1 MNKLRNRDS
10 VKVSIFLLARLLLSL
25 SLVLTVAL
33 PINAQETSKDIYDRM
48 VAIDEKN
55 TSAHVNA
62 IKSGNVG
69 DAILGLWDSA
79 DEHSKLTKQLKSIAQ
94 NGNAAAA
101 FYLGVY
107 NYNKWVNFFSAM
119 QSAKTQNDIS
129 VRKKLADEAFAEA
142 LTSFRI
148 SSKAGDGDS
157 SYNIAQ
163 MYQNGFG
170 VPQTKL
176 AAAEWYANAGS
187 QYLRQGLREVSLA
200 ALERAEAID
209 PKIPEV
215 VALRAQLFPQIKK

>member
-1 MNKLRNRDS
+1 MKLPF
-10 VKVSIFLLARLLLSL
+10 IFAVRLLL
-25 SLVLTVAL
+25 VIAFALTVAM
-33 PINAQETSKDIYDRM
+33 PSSAQETSKDIYDRI

-101 FYLGVY
+101 FYWGVY
-107 NYNKWVNFFSAM
+107 NYNKGVNFFSAM

-176 AAAEWYANAGS
+176 AAAEWYAKAGA
-187 QYLRQGLREVSLA
+187 QYLRQGLREVSLS

-209 PKIPEV
+209 PKIPDV

>member
-1 MNKLRNRDS
+1 MKLPF
-10 VKVSIFLLARLLLSL
+10 IFAVRLLL
-25 SLVLTVAL
+25 VIAFALTVAL
-33 PINAQETSKDIYDRM
+33 PSSAQETSKDIYDRI

-55 TSAHVNA
+55 TSAQVNA

-69 DAILGLWDSA
+69 DAILGLWDSV
-79 DEHSKLTKQLKSIAQ
+79 DEHSKLTKQLKSTALS
-94 NGNAAAA
+94 GNAVAA
-101 FYLGVY
+101 FYWGVY
-107 NYNKWVNFFSAM
+107 NYNKGANFFSAM
-119 QSAKTQNDIS
+119 QSVKTQNDVNI
-129 VRKKLADEAFAEA
+129 RKKLADEAFAEA

-170 VPQTKL
+170 VPQTRL
-176 AAAEWYANAGS
+176 AAAEWYAKAGA
-187 QYLRQGLREVSLA
+187 QYLRKGLREVSLS

-209 PKIPEV
+209 PKIPDV

>member
-10 VKVSIFLLARLLLSL
+10 VKVSIFLSLRLLLAM
-25 SLVLTVAL
+25 SLVLTLAM
-33 PINAQETSKDIYDRM
+33 PTNAQETSKDIYDRI

-62 IKSGNVG
+62 IKSGNIG
-69 DAILGLWDSA
+69 DAILGLWDSV
-79 DEHSKLTKQLKSIAQ
+79 DEHSKLTKQLKSTALS
-94 NGNAAAA
+94 GNAVAA
-101 FYLGVY
+101 FYWGVY
-107 NYNKWVNFFSAM
+107 NYNKGVNFFSAM
-119 QSAKTQNDIS
+119 QSVKTQNDVNI
-129 VRKKLADEAFAEA
+129 RKKLADETFAEA
-142 LTSFRI
+142 LSSFRI

-176 AAAEWYANAGS
+176 AAAEWYAKAGA
-187 QYLRQGLREVSLA
+187 QYLRQGLREVSLS

-215 VALRAQLFPQIKK
+215 VALRAQLFPQMKK